1 MIGVAYRRMDLI
13 KPALDNHT
21 EALKIAYSVINPS
34 ETIENSIAVSQN
46 SIGNIYLALKQYDY
60 AIIQFK
66 KSLEIESKAN
76 NKLGLAINY
85 HNIGYAKEAL
95 GDLDTALANY
105 EKSLSY
111 NNEIDSEIGRVICY
125 NSIGGIYLKQKNY
138 KDAEPI
144 INEALDRALKVE
156 DKFYIA
162 SSYVNLGQL
171 EIELNQLE
179 TV

>member
-1 MIGVAYRRMDLI
+1 M
-13 KPALDNHT
+13 
-21 EALKIAYSVINPS
+21 
-34 ETIENSIAVSQN
+34 
-46 SIGNIYLALKQYDY
+46 
-60 AIIQFK
+60 
-66 KSLEIESKAN
+66 
-76 NKLGLAINY
+76 AINY

-156 DKFYIA
+156 DKFYIDDHLDILYTAGARYYYA
-162 SSYVNLGQL
+162 SLFSGHILGEVCQGFGGD
-171 EIELNQLE
+171 
-179 TV
+179 